1 MSIKVLV
8 VDDSAFMRKAIE
20 NMLKKEP
27 NIEVIGFARN
37 GVEAI
42 DMVQKLKPDI
52 ITLDIEMPQMDGL
65 TALRKILEIAPIP
78 VIMVSSL
85 TTEGAEATLK
95 ALEIGAVDF
104 IPKDKSFASL
114 GIMKIEDQL
123 IEKIKTFAGRRI
135 IAKAPPARPVTP
147 SPAQAPISSAPKR
160 TGVFNGN
167 KKVVA
172 IGTSTGGPQS
182 LQRVIPKLTK
192 DLNRP
197 VFVVQHMPPNFT
209 KSLATRLNAM
219 SQLEVIE
226 VEGKE
231 KVEPNVV
238 YIAKGGFHLK
248 IKKVGTNFYI
258 ETSTEPSNVLH
269 IPSVDVMTASVAE
282 NYGADALGVIMTGM
296 GSDGLNGLKK
306 LKERGGAVIAQDKDS
321 CVVYGM
327 PRAVV
332 EAGIADEV
340 VPLDDI
346 ASQIMRYCK

>member
-27 NIEVIGFARN
+27 NIEVVGFARN

-52 ITLDIEMPQMDGL
+52 VTLDIEMPQMDGL

-85 TTEGAEATLK
+85 TTEGAEATLR

-135 IAKAPPARPVTP
+135 IAKAPVSRPPAAPTPV
-147 SPAQAPISSAPKR
+147 APTAPKR
-160 TGVFNGN
+160 TGAFNGN

-192 DLNRP
+192 ELNRP
-197 VFVVQHMPPNFT
+197 VFIVQHMPPNFT
-209 KSLATRLNAM
+209 KSLATRLNTM

-231 KVEPNVV
+231 KVEPNIV

-248 IKKVGTNFYI
+248 IKKVGTNYYI
-258 ETSTEPSNVLH
+258 ETTTEPSNVLH

-282 NYGADALGVIMTGM
+282 NFGSDALGVIMTGM
-296 GSDGLNGLKK
+296 GSDGLVGLRK
-306 LKERGGAVIAQDKDS
+306 LKEKGGAVIAQDKDS

-346 ASQIMRYCK
+346 ASYIMKYCK

>member
-52 ITLDIEMPQMDGL
+52 VTLDIEMPQMDGL

-85 TTEGAEATLK
+85 TTEGAEATLR

-123 IEKIKTFAGRRI
+123 IEKIKTFAGRRV
-135 IAKAPPARPVTP
+135 IAKAPISKPTIQTP
-147 SPAQAPISSAPKR
+147 PPSTVPPKR
-160 TGVFNGN
+160 TGAFNGN

-197 VFVVQHMPPNFT
+197 IFVVQHMPPNFT
-209 KSLATRLNAM
+209 KSLATRLNSM

-248 IKKVGTNFYI
+248 IKKVGTNYYI
-258 ETSTEPSNVLH
+258 ETSTEPSNILH

-282 NYGADALGVIMTGM
+282 NYGSDALGVIMTGM
-296 GSDGLNGLKK
+296 GSDGLIGLKK
-306 LKERGGAVIAQDKDS
+306 LKEKGGAVIAQDRDS

-332 EAGIADEV
+332 EAGIADDV

-346 ASQIMRYCK
+346 ASYIMKYCK

>member
-1 MSIKVLV
+1 MIKVLV

-20 NMLKKEP
+20 NMLKKERD
-27 NIEVIGFARN
+27 IEVVGFARN
-37 GVEAI
+37 GIEAI

-52 ITLDIEMPQMDGL
+52 VTLDIEMPQMDGL
-65 TALRKILEIAPIP
+65 TALKKILEISNLP
-78 VIMVSSL
+78 VIMISSL

-104 IPKDKSFASL
+104 ISKDKSFASL

-123 IEKIKTFAGRRI
+123 IEKVKAFAGR
-135 IAKAPPARPVTP
+135 KAIFSRPQVSRPLTTAQP
-147 SPAQAPISSAPKR
+147 SSPTVPIVKSGA
-160 TGVFNGN
+160 FNGN
-167 KKVVA
+167 KKIVA

-197 VFVVQHMPPNFT
+197 VLVVQHMPPNFT
-209 KSLATRLNAM
+209 KSLATRLNSM

-231 KVEPNVV
+231 KVEPNIV

-248 IKKVGTNFYI
+248 IKKVASNYYI

-269 IPSVDVMTASVAE
+269 IPSVDVMTSSVAE
-282 NYGADALGVIMTGM
+282 SYGRDTLGVIMTGM
-296 GSDGLNGLKK
+296 GSDGLIGLKK
-306 LKERGGAVIAQDKDS
+306 VKEKGGAIIAQEKDS

-332 EAGIADEV
+332 DAGIADEIV
-340 VPLDDI
+340 DLDSI
-346 ASQIMRYCK
+346 ASSIMKYCK

>member
-27 NIEVIGFARN
+27 NIEVVGFARN

-42 DMVQKLKPDI
+42 EMVQKLKPDI

-65 TALRKILEIAPIP
+65 TALRKILEISSIP

-123 IEKIKTFAGRRI
+123 IEKIKTFAGRKV
-135 IAKAPPARPVTP
+135 IAKAATMKQATPVTP
-147 SPAQAPISSAPKR
+147 TQLPPKK
-160 TGVFNGN
+160 TGAIDGN
-167 KKVVA
+167 KKIVA

-182 LQRVIPKLTK
+182 LQRVIPNLTK

-197 VFVVQHMPPNFT
+197 VLIVQHMPPNFT

-231 KVEPNVV
+231 KVDPNVV

-248 IKKVGTNFYI
+248 IKKVGSNYYI
-258 ETSTEPSNVLH
+258 ETTTEPSNVLH
-269 IPSVDVMTASVAE
+269 IPSVDVMISSVAD
-282 NYGADALGVIMTGM
+282 NFGRDALGVIMTGM
-296 GSDGLNGLKK
+296 GSDGLIGMRK
-306 LKERGGAVIAQDKDS
+306 LKEKGGAVIAQDKDS

-332 EAGIADEV
+332 EAGLADEV
-340 VPLDDI
+340 VSLDDI
-346 ASQIMRYCK
+346 ASYIMKYCK

>member
-52 ITLDIEMPQMDGL
+52 VTLDIEMPQMDGL

-85 TTEGAEATLK
+85 TTEGAEATLR

-123 IEKIKTFAGRRI
+123 IEKIKTFAGRRV
-135 IAKAPPARPVTP
+135 IAKAPISKPTIQTP
-147 SPAQAPISSAPKR
+147 PPSTVPPKR
-160 TGVFNGN
+160 TGAFNGN

-197 VFVVQHMPPNFT
+197 IFVVQHMPPNFT
-209 KSLATRLNAM
+209 KSLATRLNSM

-248 IKKVGTNFYI
+248 IKKVGTNYYI
-258 ETSTEPSNVLH
+258 ETSAEPSNILH

-282 NYGADALGVIMTGM
+282 NYGSDALGVIMTGM
-296 GSDGLNGLKK
+296 GSDGLIGLKK
-306 LKERGGAVIAQDKDS
+306 LKEKGGAVIAQDRDS

-332 EAGIADEV
+332 EAGIADDV

-346 ASQIMRYCK
+346 ASYIMKYCK

>member
-27 NIEVIGFARN
+27 NIEVVGFARN

-42 DMVQKLKPDI
+42 EMVQKLKPDI

-65 TALRKILEIAPIP
+65 TALRKILEISSIP

-123 IEKIKTFAGRRI
+123 IEKIKTFAGRKV
-135 IAKAPPARPVTP
+135 IAKAATMKQATPVTP
-147 SPAQAPISSAPKR
+147 TQLPPKK
-160 TGVFNGN
+160 TGAIEGN
-167 KKVVA
+167 KKIVA

-182 LQRVIPKLTK
+182 LQRVIPNLTK

-197 VFVVQHMPPNFT
+197 VLIVQHMPPNFT

-231 KVEPNVV
+231 KVDPNVV

-248 IKKVGTNFYI
+248 IKKVGSNYYI
-258 ETSTEPSNVLH
+258 ETTTEPSNVLH
-269 IPSVDVMTASVAE
+269 IPSVDVMISSVAD
-282 NYGADALGVIMTGM
+282 NFGRDALGVIMTGM
-296 GSDGLNGLKK
+296 GSDGLIGMRK
-306 LKERGGAVIAQDKDS
+306 LKEKGGAVIAQDKDS

-332 EAGIADEV
+332 EAGLADEV
-340 VPLDDI
+340 VSLDDI
-346 ASQIMRYCK
+346 ASYIMKYCK

>member
-27 NIEVIGFARN
+27 NIEVVGFARN

-42 DMVQKLKPDI
+42 EMVQKLKPDI

-65 TALRKILEIAPIP
+65 TALRKILEISSIP

-123 IEKIKTFAGRRI
+123 IEKIKTFAGRKV
-135 IAKAPPARPVTP
+135 IAKAATMKQATPVTP
-147 SPAQAPISSAPKR
+147 TQLPPKK
-160 TGVFNGN
+160 TGAIDGN
-167 KKVVA
+167 KKIVA

-182 LQRVIPKLTK
+182 LQRVIPNLTK

-197 VFVVQHMPPNFT
+197 VFIVQHMPPNFT

-231 KVEPNVV
+231 KVDPNVV

-248 IKKVGTNFYI
+248 IKKVGSNYYI
-258 ETSTEPSNVLH
+258 ETTTETSNVLH
-269 IPSVDVMTASVAE
+269 IPSVDVMISSVAD
-282 NYGADALGVIMTGM
+282 NFGRDALGVIMTGM
-296 GSDGLNGLKK
+296 GSDGLIGMRK
-306 LKERGGAVIAQDKDS
+306 LKEKGGAVIAQDKDS

-332 EAGIADEV
+332 EAGLADEV
-340 VPLDDI
+340 VSLDDI
-346 ASQIMRYCK
+346 ASYIMKYCK